1 MNGRALDVLVT
12 GGTVVD
18 GTGGPP
24 FRADVAIVDGRVQAV
39 RPRLDAPARTV
50 VDASGLVVTP
60 GLIDPHSHTDWSIL
74 GNRDAQ
80 STIRQGVTTEV
91 VGNCGVTYA
100 PLTDATAGAAH
111 AALAAFGHDGEV
123 DWRSFGELTHRVH
136 RDEGGT
142 AQNLAWFVGHTALR
156 DAAGAHGPDVTED
169 QLRTMRTLLEDAMDE
184 GALGMSTGLEYGAGR
199 EARTPELADLAAVL
213 ARRGGIYASHIRN
226 RDARLGEAVDEF
238 FRITRP
244 HGLVAQVS
252 HLNVRYGTGAPPD
265 GWHRAVERLHAEREA
280 GLDVLADMTPYPDGI
295 GLAAGLLPGWL
306 LADGAAVAARRLGD
320 RAVRRRVRDDS
331 DRYWRFVHRGEWD
344 RVVLGASPATPELEG
359 LTFPEIAARRGRDEW
374 DCFLDVLEAAGPDL
388 ASVQL
393 VGRLFT
399 EEHVA
404 EAVAHPLFCLGVD
417 GFSSRTDGPLAA
429 RTRHPLFFSGHTHY
443 LAHHVLRRGTLG
455 LADAVHKMTGMV
467 ADHFGLAGRG
477 RLVAGAWADMAVFDT
492 AALARQET
500 FRLPAGYA
508 AGVPYV
514 IVNGALVVDGG
525 EHRGVRAGRYLPR
538 T

>member
-1 MNGRALDVLVT
+1 MSLDIVVA

-18 GTGGPP
+18 GTGAAPYRTDIG
-24 FRADVAIVDGRVQAV
+24 ISGGRVVAV
-39 RPRLDAPARTV
+39 RPGLAAPTGLVIDAT
-50 VDASGLVVTP
+50 GLVVTP
-60 GLIDPHSHTDWSIL
+60 GLIDPHSHTDWSVL
-74 GNRDAQ
+74 GNRDAH
-80 STIRQGVTTEV
+80 STIRQGVTTEI

-100 PLTDATAGAAH
+100 PLTDATASAAR

-123 DWRSFGELTHRVH
+123 DWRSFGELLERVH
-136 RDEGGT
+136 RDGGGT

-156 DAAGAHGPDVTED
+156 EAAGASGPDVTGE
-169 QLRTMRTLLEDAMDE
+169 QLRTMRRLLADALDS

-199 EARTPELADLAAVL
+199 ESRTAELSDLAAML
-213 ARRGGIYASHIRN
+213 AGRGGMYASHIRN
-226 RDARLGEAVDEF
+226 RDAGLAGAVEEF
-238 FRITRP
+238 FRVARP
-244 HGLVAQVS
+244 HGLAAQLS
-252 HLNVRYGTGAPPD
+252 HLNVRHNTGAPPD
-265 GWHRAVERLHAEREA
+265 GWQRAVERLQAERDA

-306 LADGAAVAARRLGD
+306 LANGAAAAAQRLGD
-320 RAVRRRVRDDS
+320 PGVRRRVRADS

-344 RVVLGASPATPELEG
+344 RVVLATSPATPEWEG
-359 LTFPEIAARRGRDEW
+359 LSFPEIARRRGRDEW

-388 ASVQL
+388 PAVQL

-443 LAHHVLRRGTLG
+443 LAHHVLQRGTLG
-455 LADAVHKMTGMV
+455 LTEAVHKMTAMV
-467 ADHFGLAGRG
+467 ADHFGLDGRG
-477 RLVAGAWADMAVFDT
+477 RLTAGAWADVAVLDT
-492 AALARQET
+492 ATLARQET
-500 FRLPAGYA
+500 FRLPDGYA

-514 IVNGALVVDGG
+514 IVNGALVVDRG
-525 EHRGVRAGRYLPR
+525 EHRGVRAGRFLPR
-538 T
+538 ST

>member
-1 MNGRALDVLVT
+1 VIDVLVS

-18 GTGGPP
+18 GTGAAPY
-24 FRADVAIVDGRVQAV
+24 RADVGIVGDRVVAV
-39 RPRLDAPARTV
+39 RPRLAAPAATV
-50 VDASGLVVTP
+50 IDATGLVVTP
-60 GLIDPHSHTDWSIL
+60 GLIDPHSHTDWSVL
-74 GNRDAQ
+74 GNRDAH

-91 VGNCGVTYA
+91 VGNCGLTYA
-100 PLTDATAGAAH
+100 PLTDLTAAAAG
-111 AALAAFGHDGEV
+111 AALAAFGHTGDV
-123 DWRSFGELTHRVH
+123 SWRSFGELVDRVH
-136 RDEGGT
+136 LHDGGT

-156 DAAGAHGPDVTED
+156 DAAGVSGSTVTGE
-169 QLRTMRTLLEDAMDE
+169 QLGTMRRLLGDALDA

-199 EARTPELADLAAVL
+199 DALTPELTDLASVL
-213 ARRGGIYASHIRN
+213 ARHGGIYASHVRN
-226 RDARLGEAVDEF
+226 RDAGLAAAVDEF
-238 FRITRP
+238 FRVTRP
-244 HGLVAQVS
+244 HGLVAQLS

-265 GWHRAVERLHAEREA
+265 GWQRAVERLHAERAA

-306 LADGAAVAARRLGD
+306 LEDGAAAAAARLGD
-320 RAVRRRVRDDS
+320 PAVRRRVRADS

-344 RVVLGASPATPELEG
+344 RVVLATSPATPDLEG
-359 LTFPEIAARRGRDEW
+359 LSFPEIAARGGRDEW

-388 ASVQL
+388 PAVQL

-399 EEHVA
+399 EKHVA

-455 LADAVHKMTGMV
+455 LTEAVHKMTAMV

-477 RLVAGAWADMAVFDT
+477 RLAEGAWADVAVLDT
-492 AALARQET
+492 TMLARQET
-500 FRLPAGYA
+500 FRLPDGYA

-514 IVNGALVVDGG
+514 IVNGALVVDRG
-525 EHRGVRAGRYLPR
+525 EHRGVRAGRFLPR
-538 T
+538 ST